1 MMLNGKAAI
10 VTGSGGGAGRYT
22 ARSLA
27 SQGAL
32 VVVNDV
38 RDGAAEAVAREI
50 REEGGEAIA
59 VTASVA
65 EVEGASRIVAA
76 CLESFGRIDVLV
88 NNAAIL
94 RRHLIHETP
103 IEDWDAVIGVH
114 LRGNF
119 LMSRTV
125 IPHMIEARRGRIINM
140 TSTAALQGICG
151 TNAYAAA
158 KGGITVLT
166 SMLAKELVFYNITVN
181 ALELMGGGG
190 GGSMIGGDPMSEM
203 TQRVRLAHGWWFP
216 PLPADAPPPPED
228 PIPTPLGTMISF
240 LASDEASYINGQIM
254 GVSQNAYRLWSYFQV
269 DRTMEFEDGL
279 TPERLR
285 DVFPQ
290 ALGQGMSNPIPELPE
305 MPRQAR

>member
-1 MMLNGKAAI
+1 MERLLVGKTAI
-10 VTGSGGGAGRYT
+10 VTGSGGGAGRFT

-27 SQGAL
+27 SQGAQ

-38 RDGAAEAVAREI
+38 RDDAAESVAKEI
-50 REEGGEAIA
+50 RDEGGEAVA

-65 EVEGASRIVAA
+65 EVEGAAWIIDT
-76 CLESFGRIDVLV
+76 CIENFGRLDILV

-94 RRHLIHETP
+94 RRSLICETP
-103 IEDWDAVIGVH
+103 VEDWDAVIGVH

-119 LMSRTV
+119 LCSRAA
-125 IPHMIEARRGRIINM
+125 IPHMIGARRGRIINM
-140 TSTAALQGICG
+140 TSTAALQGVCG

-190 GGSMIGGDPMSEM
+190 GGSMIGSDPMSEM

-216 PLPADAPPPPED
+216 PQPADAPPPPDD
-228 PIPTPLGTMISF
+228 PIPTPLGTMVSF
-240 LASDEASYINGQIM
+240 LASDDASYINGQIL
-254 GVSQNAYRLWSYFQV
+254 GVSQNAYRLWSYFNV
-269 DRTMEFEDGL
+269 DRTMQFEDGL
-279 TPERLR
+279 TPGDLR
-285 DVFPQ
+285 DRFPQ
-290 ALGQGMSNPIPELPE
+290 GLGQGMSNPIPELPE
-305 MPRQAR
+305 LPT